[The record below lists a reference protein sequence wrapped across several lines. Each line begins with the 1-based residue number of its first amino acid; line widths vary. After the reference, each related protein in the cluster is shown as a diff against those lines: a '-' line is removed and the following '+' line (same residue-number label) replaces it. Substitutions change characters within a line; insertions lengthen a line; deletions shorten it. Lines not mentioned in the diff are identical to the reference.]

1 MPVLYTPP
9 KVAPI
14 PVIDIDPSRP
24 PDDVAAEIRSA
35 ALDTGFFYIK
45 NHGVDQAVIDGAFAA
60 CARFFALP
68 LDAKERIPRTP
79 TTKGYEG
86 MEKQHLDPGS
96 APDIKESWN
105 CGWDRGPRTPGFAE
119 NKWPRP
125 EELSE
130 ALFKDPIETYYRA
143 VDGVA
148 TNLMP
153 HFARSLS
160 LPWDYFAELFRNP
173 GTSLR
178 VLCYPPQPE
187 NPKFNQMGAG
197 AHTDGSVFTI
207 LSQDDCGGL
216 EVQDVHGDFMRAEV
230 MPGTFVVNIGDTL
243 ARWTN
248 DRFKSTVHRVMHAIT
263 PKTRYSMA
271 FFYSPGYYT
280 KIECI
285 PTCLEPGEQPKYE
298 PVTMGEHSNY
308 RLSRSRGVKN
318 PVS

>member
-9 KVAPI
+9 KIAPI
-14 PVIDIDPSRP
+14 PVIDVDPARDP
-24 PDDVAAEIRSA
+24 EAVAAEIRKA
-35 ALDTGFFYIK
+35 AIESGFFYIK
-45 NHGVDQAVIDGAFAA
+45 NHGVDPATVDAAFNA

-68 LDAKERIPRTP
+68 LEAKERIPRTP

-96 APDIKESWN
+96 APDYKESWN

-119 NKWPRP
+119 NKWPA
-125 EELSE
+125 ELPD

-148 TNLMP
+148 QRMMP
-153 HFARSLS
+153 LFARSLQ
-160 LPWDYFAELFRNP
+160 LPADYFAEMFRYP

-178 VLCYPPQPE
+178 VVSYPPQPE

-197 AHTDGSVFTI
+197 AHTDGSAFTI
-207 LSQDDCGGL
+207 LAQDDCGGL
-216 EVQDVHGDFMRAEV
+216 EVQGPDGDFLRAEV
-230 MPGTFVVNIGDTL
+230 IPNTFAVNIGDTL

-248 DRFKSTVHRVMHAIT
+248 DLYRSTVHRVMHALT
-263 PKTRYSMA
+263 PKTRQSMA

-280 KIECI
+280 RIECI
-285 PTCLEPGEQPKYE
+285 PTCLRPGEKPKYE

-308 RLSRSRGVKN
+308 RLSRSRNVKDGVTT
-318 PVS
+318 